1 MIKPQENPEKFE
13 RRHGPDLVC
22 RSFSW
27 LAIIGWVLFIIG
39 LVIAHYARPE
49 MDTGLVR
56 YWDIEIRTDW
66 RPGLTAY
73 LRMMLWLV
81 IISSGISLALNKM
94 RLRRRGDHLHFNV
107 VILLLSSL
115 GLLLYLYLLA

>member
-1 MIKPQENPEKFE
+1 MIKRQEKPEKFE

-22 RSFSW
+22 RGFSW
-27 LAIIGWVLFIIG
+27 LAIFGWVLFIIG

-56 YWDIEIRTDW
+56 YWDIEISTDW

-73 LRMMLWLV
+73 LRIMLWLV
-81 IISSGISLALNKM
+81 IISSGVSLTLNRM
-94 RLRRRGDHLHFNV
+94 RLRRQGDHLHFNV